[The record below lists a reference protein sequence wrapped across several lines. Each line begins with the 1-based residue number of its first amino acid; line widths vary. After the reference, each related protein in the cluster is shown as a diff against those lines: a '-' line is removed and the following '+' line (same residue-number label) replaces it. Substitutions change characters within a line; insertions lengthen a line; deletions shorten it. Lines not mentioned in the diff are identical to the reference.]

1 MLACVLC
8 ASVCVCECAR
18 VHKCTHVRDLYFSFS
33 IPLSREC
40 THMGDLHFAL
50 FRCISLSLFSF
61 A

>member
-1 MLACVLC
+1 
-8 ASVCVCECAR
+8 VCVCECAR

-40 THMGDLHFAL
+40 THMGDLHFAFAFL
-50 FRCISLSLFSF
+50 FRMIRRFSF